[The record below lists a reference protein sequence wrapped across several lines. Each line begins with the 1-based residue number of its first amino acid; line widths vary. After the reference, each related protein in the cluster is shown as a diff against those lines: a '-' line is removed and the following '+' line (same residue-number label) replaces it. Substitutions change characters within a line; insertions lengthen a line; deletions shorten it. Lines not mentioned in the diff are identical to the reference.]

1 MMIRANQQSIGH
13 MLQWSKG
20 GEQMARILAVD
31 DDKGILALI
40 KNTLLLDGHVTTLA
54 TLPEKVAEMKLS
66 GFDVILLDVMM
77 PGLDGFKLCEMIR
90 NKTDCPILFLT
101 AKVLEEDIMYGLGVG
116 ADDYILKPFG
126 TGELR
131 ARVNAHLRREKRER
145 RTTLNFGSIV
155 FNISGKEMTV
165 QNEKAL
171 LTKSEYLICEFL
183 ARNSGQ
189 VFSREKIYESVF
201 GYDGESDS
209 SAITEHIKN
218 IRSKLG
224 KFGLSPLE
232 TVWGIG
238 YKWNR

>member
-1 MMIRANQQSIGH
+1 
-13 MLQWSKG
+13 
-20 GEQMARILAVD
+20 MARILAVD
-31 DDKGILALI
+31 DDKDILALI
-40 KNTLLLDGHVTTLA
+40 KNTLLLDGHDTTLA
-54 TLPEKVAEMKLS
+54 VLPEKVVDMKLS
-66 GFDVILLDVMM
+66 SFDVILLDVMM
-77 PGLDGFKLCEMIR
+77 PSLDGFKLCEIIR

-131 ARVNAHLRREKRER
+131 ARINAHLRREKRER
-145 RTTLNFGSIV
+145 RTTLNFGNII
-155 FNISGKEMTV
+155 FNISGKEMTI
-165 QNEKAL
+165 QNKKVF

-183 ARNSGQ
+183 ARNRGQ
-189 VFSREKIYESVF
+189 VFSKEKIYESVF
-201 GYDGESDS
+201 GYDGESNS
-209 SAITEHIKN
+209 SVITEHVKN

-224 KFGLSPLE
+224 MFGLSPLE